1 MVVIRVGFS
10 LLFARK
16 AAYNQRMEISF
27 APELEAK
34 LNRIAS
40 QAGKAPDEVVRELVA
55 SYLDHDEL
63 SSALASA
70 PVEEEEVTAETAA
83 AIDRARVSLARGE
96 AIPHEDIRREFGLGK

>member
-1 MVVIRVGFS
+1 
-10 LLFARK
+10 
-16 AAYNQRMEISF
+16 MEISF

-55 SYLDHDEL
+55 SYLGHEDL

-70 PVEEEEVTAETAA
+70 PEEEDVTAETAA
-83 AIDRARVSLARGE
+83 AIDRARASLARGE
-96 AIPHEDIRREFGLGK
+96 AIPP